1 MTDETVVE
9 LAPFRVA
16 DGVTR
21 EALLSASDQLQAEFL
36 AQQPG
41 FVARELLEGADGQW
55 TDLVHWRSRADAERV
70 LQAAMT
76 SPVCAKYF
84 ALMVA
89 ADHNDPGAG
98 VALFTQR
105 KRYG

>member
-1 MTDETVVE
+1 
-9 LAPFRVA
+9 
-16 DGVTR
+16 
-21 EALLSASDQLQAEFL
+21 
-36 AQQPG
+36 
-41 FVARELLEGADGQW
+41 
-55 TDLVHWRSRADAERV
+55 
-70 LQAAMT
+70 MT